1 VAGDIAVVLGASG
14 GIGGA
19 LVQALRQDR
28 RFDHVA
34 ALSRGQPRS
43 WVDDDRATWLAA
55 DILDEVSLASAA
67 QRIGALGAP
76 TRVIVATG
84 MLHGDGVTPEK
95 SLRALDPRSLTT
107 LFQVNAIGPALAAR
121 YLLPLTPR
129 GRVSVFAAL
138 SARVGSIE
146 DNALGGWY
154 GYRASKAA
162 LNMLIRTAAIEHR
175 RDHPLGICI
184 AIHPGATT
192 TDLSAPF
199 LSNRP
204 PDQVFSAQTAAGYV
218 LRVLDGLSPSDSGR
232 FYAWDGSTI
241 PW

>member
-1 VAGDIAVVLGASG
+1 MTGDIAVVLGASG

-19 LVQALRQDR
+19 LVEALRQDL
-28 RFDHVA
+28 RFGHVA
-34 ALSRGQPRS
+34 ALSRGRPRS
-43 WVDDDRATWLAA
+43 WIDDDRSTWLAA
-55 DILDEVSLASAA
+55 DILDEVSLVSAA
-67 QRIGALGAP
+67 QRIGGLGEP
-76 TRVIVATG
+76 TLIVVATG
-84 MLHGDGVTPEK
+84 MLHGDDVTPEK
-95 SLRALDPRSLTT
+95 SLRALDPLALTT

-121 YLLPLTPR
+121 HLLPLTPR
-129 GRVSVFAAL
+129 DRVSVFAAL
-138 SARVGSIE
+138 SARVGSIQ

-175 RDHPLGICI
+175 RDHPLGVCV
-184 AIHPGATT
+184 AIHPGTVSSA
-192 TDLSAPF
+192 LSAPF

-204 PDQVFSAQTAAGYV
+204 RDQVFSAQTAAGHI
-218 LRVLDGLSPSDSGR
+218 LRVLDRLGPSDSGR